1 MTSRQAWLLVLIA
14 SILLSPRAA
23 GQEQVGDLPRFKV
36 AVDAV
41 RIDAVVTD
49 RDGRIVRDLAAA
61 DFIVLQNGKPQPVT
75 FAQFVPVAVSSAAAS
90 AVSPLSSSTST
101 PAAGIPPPASTLMT
115 ARAAIQRTLAVVVDD
130 LGLSVESLYYVKRAL
145 DAFIDREVQPTDLV
159 SIIRTGGSI
168 GSLQP
173 FTTDRR
179 VLHGVVDQLRWNGF
193 SRSGVEPFEPLNE
206 WTTFDE
212 RSGLGDPNDFTKVNA
227 FRRSF
232 VARAT
237 LGSLNLAIRAARD
250 LPGRKALLFVSEG
263 FQMFDVEDTRLREAV
278 DAVIDQATRAGVVI
292 YSLDPRGLQ
301 TAGLQ
306 ASDNLKRAPPEP
318 DGMEG
323 IVRQRARDRLAFNR
337 DTQEGLAYVAEQT
350 GGFAVL
356 NTNDLARGFERIS
369 ADVRDYYII
378 GYTPERGTFVGEGKK
393 PQFHGI
399 TVKVRRTGLRV
410 RTRRQFL
417 GVSDVDAPAGPRTP
431 KDDLI
436 RAAISPFTSMDIGV
450 RATPL
455 PGWSPE
461 RGLFVRTLL
470 HIDARALAFVEDAQG
485 RRTASADVLGM
496 VFDADGTEVAH
507 LTTGFEVGLTDAA
520 TDDALQRGL
529 AYTLLVPVPRAGG
542 FQLRFAV
549 RDRHSGKLGSAG
561 EFVEIADVP
570 RGAFALS
577 GIVLQSGEG
586 AAQRAATAAIGVVP
600 EQALRA
606 YATGTPLTYAC
617 DIYNAAERVEVAISV
632 WRGAQRVASLP
643 ARTLLVPAGRGGRLT
658 ITGGFKLG
666 ESLPPGSYMLQV
678 AAATADASRK
688 DRVRTAVQRL
698 HFDLRSCARGCES
711 APGTPEPRRPVPRRR
726 SSAG

>member
-1 MTSRQAWLLVLIA
+1 MTSGQACLLLLIA
-14 SILLSPRAA
+14 SLLLSPPRLA
-23 GQEQVGDLPRFKV
+23 GQEQAGDLPRFKV

-49 RDGRIVRDLAAA
+49 RDGRIVRDLTAA
-61 DFIVLQNGKPQPVT
+61 DFIVLQNGKRQPVT
-75 FAQFVPVAVSSAAAS
+75 FAQFVPVAASGPVDSAATPPSSSA
-90 AVSPLSSSTST
+90 
-101 PAAGIPPPASTLMT
+101 PAAGTPPPAAILMT
-115 ARAAIQRTLAVVVDD
+115 ARAAVQRTLAVVVDD
-130 LGLSVESLYYVKRAL
+130 LGLSVESLYSVKRAL
-145 DAFIDREVQPTDLV
+145 NAFIDREVQPTDLV
-159 SIIRTGGSI
+159 GIIRTGGSI

-179 VLHGVVDQLRWNGF
+179 VLHDAIERLRWNGF

-206 WTTFDE
+206 WTTFDG

-232 VARAT
+232 VART
-237 LGSLNLAIRAARD
+237 TVGSLDLAIRAARD

-263 FQMFDVEDTRLREAV
+263 FEMFDVEDTRLREAL

-306 ASDNLKRAPPEP
+306 ASDNLKRASPEP
-318 DGMEG
+318 GAPGGMEAV
-323 IVRQRARDRLAFNR
+323 VRQRARDRLAFNR

-378 GYTPERGTFVGEGKK
+378 GYTPEQGTFLGKGKK
-393 PQFHGI
+393 PQFHEI
-399 TVKVRRTGLRV
+399 TVKTQRPGLRV

-417 GVSDVDAPAGPRTP
+417 GVSDVDAPAAPRTP

-436 RAAISPFTSMDIGV
+436 RAAISPFTSTEIAML
-450 RATPL
+450 ATPL
-455 PGWSPE
+455 PGWSRE

-470 HIDARALAFVEDAQG
+470 HIDARALAFVEDADG

-496 VFDADGTEVAH
+496 AFDADGTQVAH
-507 LTTGFEVGLTDAA
+507 LTTGFEVALKDAA
-520 TDDALQRGL
+520 TDDALQDGL
-529 AYTLLVPVPRAGG
+529 AYTLLVPIPKAGG

-549 RDRHSGKLGSAG
+549 RDRQSGRLGSAG

-577 GIVLQSGEG
+577 GIALQGGEG
-586 AAQRAATAAIGVVP
+586 AD
-600 EQALRA
+600 ALRA
-606 YATGTPLTYAC
+606 YTAGSPLTYAC
-617 DIYNAAERVEVAISV
+617 DIYNAIERVEVALTI
-632 WRGAQRVASLP
+632 WRGTQRIAALP
-643 ARTLLVPAGRGGRLT
+643 ARTLPVPAGSSGRLT
-658 ITGGFKLG
+658 VSGGFKLG

-678 AAATADASRK
+678 DAATVDASRK
-688 DRVRTAVQRL
+688 DRIRTAVQRL
-698 HFDLRSCARGCES
+698 SFDLVAG
-711 APGTPEPRRPVPRRR
+711 RPD
-726 SSAG
+726 G

>member
-1 MTSRQAWLLVLIA
+1 MTSRQSCLLVLMA
-14 SILLSPRAA
+14 SILLSPRPA

-49 RDGRIVRDLAAA
+49 RDGRIVRDLTAA

-75 FAQFVPVAVSSAAAS
+75 FAQFVPVAVSGAAAS
-90 AVSPLSSSTST
+90 AVAPVSSST
-101 PAAGIPPPASTLMT
+101 PAGTAPPASTLTT

-145 DAFIDREVQPTDLV
+145 NAFIDREVQPTDLV

-179 VLHGVVDQLRWNGF
+179 VLRGVIDHLQWNGF
-193 SRSGVEPFEPLNE
+193 SRSGVEPFEALNE

-212 RSGLGDPNDFTKVNA
+212 RSGLGDPNDFTKMNA

-263 FQMFDVEDTRLREAV
+263 FEMFDVEDTRLREAL
-278 DAVIDQATRAGVVI
+278 DAVIDQATRAGVVV

-306 ASDNLKRAPPEP
+306 ASDNLKRPV
-318 DGMEG
+318 
-323 IVRQRARDRLAFNR
+323 VRQRARDRLAFNR

-350 GGFAVL
+350 GGFAIL
-356 NTNDLARGFERIS
+356 NTNDLAGGFERIS

-378 GYTPERGTFVGEGKK
+378 GYTPEQGTFAGKGKK
-393 PQFHGI
+393 PQFHDI
-399 TVKVRRTGLRV
+399 RVKVRRPGLRV
-410 RTRRQFL
+410 RTRKQFL
-417 GVSDVDAPAGPRTP
+417 GVSDEDAPAAPRTP

-436 RAAISPFTSMDIGV
+436 RAAISPFTATDIAV
-450 RATPL
+450 LATPL

-461 RGLFVRTLL
+461 RGSFVRTLL
-470 HIDARALAFVEDAQG
+470 HIDARALAFVEDGEG

-529 AYTLLVPVPRAGG
+529 AYTLLVPIPRAGG

-549 RDRHSGKLGSAG
+549 RDRHSGRLGSTG

-577 GIVLQSGEG
+577 GIVLQSGEE
-586 AAQRAATAAIGVVP
+586 AAQRAGGVAIGVVP

-606 YATGTPLTYAC
+606 YATGMPLTYAC
-617 DIYNAAERVEVAISV
+617 DIYNAAERVEIAISV
-632 WRGAQRVASLP
+632 WRGAERVASLP
-643 ARTLLVPAGRGGRLT
+643 PSTMPVPAGSGGRLT
-658 ITGGFKLG
+658 VTGGFKLG

-698 HFDLRSCARGCES
+698 SFDLRQQ
-711 APGTPEPRRPVPRRR
+711 
-726 SSAG
+726 